1 MAEAETKHKEEEGGV
16 RFQIEE
22 KASEAADAEGDDD
35 ESDVTDPELE
45 TTIPPTTP
53 RPSITA
59 AIRRGSFYGDVK
71 ARASIVDVL
80 SDTETESDW
89 SEKSSGSTTGGSAC
103 EDESVQSSVD
113 DTDDEEQLSTKFRVY
128 IMGFLEGMLER
139 LSLMATLPGATSRDV
154 DLTLAN
160 YRGKPRSAP
169 CALGLDDTIS
179 TFVYWY
185 HGMQQLL
192 DAVQA
197 FKRFSLVRFRVF
209 ELIASSGI
217 HDTSINLEDVPDGL
231 PVLTEKKELLDAAN
245 LIHFSL
251 GIPSKLSKF
260 TTETAWLTGVLT
272 TVNKEVVE
280 SSSFSVFQDVMDKDE
295 LKIRRLPS
303 SIAHVK
309 ELKDKM
315 DMLHVLIE
323 AEAQT
328 QKEAMREWAKNIAE
342 RKKELKELRADNMV
356 QYRYKADTALA
367 SGDLCRRDFEV
378 RLVNLRAENVRLK
391 HDLEV
396 EKNVHDASVEFL
408 KKQNIDLREEAVSLQ
423 ASFEIDVHNLDH
435 MLEKMKL
442 QKKDKELILA
452 ELEPRYM
459 KEMAELEAA
468 RLEAIKQ
475 EEYFYA
481 NQGKCELQL
490 VAVMRIQRIW
500 RGFLVRKI
508 YRKVLKKLKRKRL
521 KAAKK
526 AKKGG
531 GKKKGG
537 ARKKKK

>member
-139 LSLMATLPGATSRDV
+139 LSLMATLPGATS
-154 DLTLAN
+154 
-160 YRGKPRSAP
+160 
-169 CALGLDDTIS
+169 
-179 TFVYWY
+179 
-185 HGMQQLL
+185 
-192 DAVQA
+192 
-197 FKRFSLVRFRVF
+197 
-209 ELIASSGI
+209 I